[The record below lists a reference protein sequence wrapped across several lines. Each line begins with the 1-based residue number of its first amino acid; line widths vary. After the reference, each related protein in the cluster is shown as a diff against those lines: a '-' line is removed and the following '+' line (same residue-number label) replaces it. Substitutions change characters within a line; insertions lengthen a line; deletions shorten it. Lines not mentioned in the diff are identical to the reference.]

1 MTKKN
6 LLIQLMIV
14 FIPLCCFAQK
24 EGKLKLGTY
33 GSYKGIV
40 SNNKPMGSG
49 VLTYK
54 WKESTFAVKMIDKIS
69 GKFSG
74 NIVNDA
80 TISFAVR
87 KCFYIGNL
95 KYEIQGRDNL
105 VITMLDGVLDLKGK
119 KYNIKNGVY
128 ISNGEKSNCE
138 FGNNNILQIGALYKD
153 DYLDIGGIIT
163 ASLPIRLEIPV
174 SLNISISVD
183 RYDGCQLTNIKE
195 ISGNP
200 ILSIKDEKYNLDF
213 KDNLKYEDSGINLE
227 LSGHLSRNNG
237 SYSYISTSSKVRK
250 EYIDGT
256 HIEAYYD
263 RSSSS
268 YVGKIIYSNGDIYNG
283 DFLVDYNDLLDKNYK
298 TGIIHNINGVLR
310 KANGDEIGFGKM
322 KKKEPSPEDIKAAE
336 EIKLLLAK
344 CDSLWHM
351 KTKKCNKDIVKR
363 HLVGKK
369 YAYYEDSSIAGIPIK
384 RKTIVSFID
393 EDSISVRVEPMM
405 TSETHLP
412 ENYMQLHM
420 FLGYSEKFG
429 EDQKFDG
436 EYTFLNG
443 HLILR
448 MDYRYYLKKLVSE
461 NMWLKPHQVI
471 DMDLKNCSENRIK
484 EYVVSKDFKSLIP
497 YIPKGYSNQIYRVE

>member
-1 MTKKN
+1 
-6 LLIQLMIV
+6 MIV

-24 EGKLKLGTY
+24 EGKLKFGTY
-33 GSYKGIV
+33 GSYKGMV
-40 SNNKPMGSG
+40 ANNKPMGEG

-74 NIVNDA
+74 NIVDDA
-80 TISFAVR
+80 IISFAAR
-87 KCFYIGNL
+87 KCFYMGNL
-95 KYEIQGRDNL
+95 KYEIQGRDKL
-105 VITMLDGVLDLKGK
+105 VITMLNGVLDLKGK

-128 ISNGEKSNCE
+128 LSNGEKSTCE
-138 FGNNNILQIGALYKD
+138 FGENNIMQIGALYKD

-163 ASLPIRLEIPV
+163 ASLPVKLEIPI

-200 ILSIKDEKYNLDF
+200 TLSIKDEKYNLDLNE
-213 KDNLKYEDSGINLE
+213 NLKYEDAGINLE
-227 LSGHLSRNNG
+227 LSGQLRRNND
-237 SYSYISTSSKVRK
+237 SYSYISTSSKVKR
-250 EYIDGT
+250 EYKDGT
-256 HIEAYYD
+256 YIEAYYD
-263 RSSSS
+263 RSCSS
-268 YVGKIIYSNGDIYNG
+268 YVGNIIYSNGDIYNG
-283 DFLVDYNDLLDKNYK
+283 SFLIEYKDLLDQNYK
-298 TGIIHNINGVLR
+298 TGVIHNINGILR
-310 KANGDEIGFGKM
+310 KANGDEIGFGKL
-322 KKKEPSPEDIKAAE
+322 KKKEPSPEDIKAEE
-336 EIKLLLAK
+336 EIKLMLAK
-344 CDSLWHM
+344 CDSLWYM

-363 HLVGKK
+363 YLVGKK
-369 YAYYEDSSIAGIPIK
+369 YAYYKDSSIAGIPIK

-393 EDSISVRVEPMM
+393 EDSVSVRVEPIL

-436 EYTFLNG
+436 EYTLVNG

-448 MDYRYYLKKLVSE
+448 MDYRYCLKKIVSE

-471 DMDLKNCSENRIK
+471 DMDLKDCSENRIK
-484 EYVVSKDFKSLIP
+484 EYIVSKDFKSLIP
-497 YIPKGYSNQIYRVE
+497 YIPEGYSNQIYRVEK